1 MEDVVGLMKSQLP
14 SVQGTE
20 WPLVE
25 VLRNYYHLEGY
36 CAISKSLTSISD
48 LLGLC
53 FQKKIDTL
61 LRQIRDTLEIIIHIN
76 IIETD

>member
-1 MEDVVGLMKSQLP
+1 MEDVVGLMKSQPP
-14 SVQGTE
+14 SVEGTE

-36 CAISKSLTSISD
+36 CVISESLTLISD

-53 FQKKIDTL
+53 CQKEINTL
-61 LRQIRDTLEIIIHIN
+61 LGQIRYTLEIIN